1 MDNVALQSEP
11 TILKKMT
18 HFSVTTSTLSAKAL
32 GQLVIEKYSLNKNST
47 CQLFRTGINHTYFIS
62 DNKTKYVLRVY
73 FYNWRSKTQ
82 IQEEINLLH
91 LLKEN
96 KTGISFPI
104 ADKKGNFIQDINAP
118 EGIRHAVLFSFA
130 EGEKIRFMDAATCFS
145 IGSLMAKIHTITAN
159 QSIDRINYN
168 LETLVQLPYE
178 YAKQYFPETLPE
190 MEFIKKQSK
199 KISKTFEK
207 IDSNKVTKGIVH
219 MDIWYDNMN
228 IKNQNEPTIF
238 DFDFCGNGLLIFDV
252 AYFCKQL
259 FHIEVNKD
267 EYELKVQS
275 FLKGYQSIRTL
286 SEEEIKM
293 IPDVAAAIWIFY
305 LGVQS
310 QRFDWSNIF
319 LTENYLKMYIGRMKS
334 WIEYNDSKEILGSH

>member
-18 HFSVTTSTLSAKAL
+18 HFPVTTSTLSAKAL

-62 DNKTKYVLRVY
+62 DNETKYVLRVY
-73 FYNWRSKTQ
+73 FYNWRSKSQ

-96 KTGISFPI
+96 HTSISFPI

-118 EGIRHAVLFSFA
+118 EGMRHAVLFSFA

-178 YAKQYFPETLPE
+178 YAKQYFRRQYRKWNSSKSKARKSVKPLKKLTPIRSQKEL
-190 MEFIKKQSK
+190 FI
-199 KISKTFEK
+199 
-207 IDSNKVTKGIVH
+207 
-219 MDIWYDNMN
+219 
-228 IKNQNEPTIF
+228 
-238 DFDFCGNGLLIFDV
+238 
-252 AYFCKQL
+252 
-259 FHIEVNKD
+259 
-267 EYELKVQS
+267 
-275 FLKGYQSIRTL
+275 
-286 SEEEIKM
+286 
-293 IPDVAAAIWIFY
+293 
-305 LGVQS
+305 
-310 QRFDWSNIF
+310 
-319 LTENYLKMYIGRMKS
+319 
-334 WIEYNDSKEILGSH
+334 

>member
-18 HFSVTTSTLSAKAL
+18 HFPVTTSTLSAKAL

-62 DNKTKYVLRVY
+62 DNETKYVLRVY
-73 FYNWRSKTQ
+73 FYNWRSKSQ

-96 KTGISFPI
+96 HTSISFPI

-118 EGIRHAVLFSFA
+118 EGMRHAVLFSFA

-178 YAKQYFPETLPE
+178 YAKQYFPETIPE

-228 IKNQNEPTIF
+228 IKDQNEPTIF

-293 IPDVAAAIWIFY
+293 IPDAAAAIWIFY